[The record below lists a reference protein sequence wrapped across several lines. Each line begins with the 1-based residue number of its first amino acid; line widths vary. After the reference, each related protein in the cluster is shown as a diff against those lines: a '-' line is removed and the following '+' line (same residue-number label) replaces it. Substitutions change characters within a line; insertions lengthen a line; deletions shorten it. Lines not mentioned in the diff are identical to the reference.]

1 MSNNYYVY
9 LHTFSNGKKYVGK
22 GKDGRFTD
30 FRNRSTYWKRVFCK
44 YGEPEIQVIEG
55 DLSEAEAFELE
66 EFVIAEMIDSG
77 YELRDTLINLSLGGE
92 GASGHVHSEE
102 DKKLIGE
109 AAKRNWEDPEYR
121 EKAIRT
127 MKAAQATEKV
137 KKRKSEIL
145 KTRWKEDEE
154 FRQKATETSKNIWKN
169 PVHVENM
176 RNRMIGSNNPS
187 ARLANIYNYKTG
199 ELVAEGVVS
208 AEWARQNGLQR
219 PKLQVTV
226 KADRSKPS
234 TKDNPHHHKGYYM
247 EYVDGK

>member
-22 GKDGRFTD
+22 GKDNRSTD
-30 FRNRSTYWKRVFCK
+30 FRNRSTYWKRMFCK
-44 YGEPEIQVIEG
+44 YGEPEIHVIESN
-55 DLSEAEAFELE
+55 LSEAEAFELE

-77 YELRDTLINLSLGGE
+77 YKLRGTLINLSLGGE
-92 GASGHVHSEE
+92 GSSGHVHSEE

-109 AAKRNWEDPEYR
+109 VSKRNWENPEYR

-145 KTRWKEDEE
+145 KARWEDEE
-154 FRQKATETSKNIWKN
+154 FRQKAIETSKNGWKN
-169 PVHVENM
+169 PVRVESM

-187 ARLANIYNYKTG
+187 ARLANIYRYKTG

-219 PKLQVTV
+219 SKLQVTT

>member
-22 GKDGRFTD
+22 GKDSRSTD

-44 YGEPEIQVIEG
+44 YGEPEIKVVA
-55 DLSEAEAFELE
+55 DNLSEAEAFELE

-77 YELRDTLINLSLGGE
+77 YKLKDTLINLSLGGE

-102 DKKLIGE
+102 GRKLIGE
-109 AAKRNWEDPEYR
+109 ASKRNWSDPEYR
-121 EKAIRT
+121 EKSINA
-127 MKAAQATEKV
+127 MKIAQTADKV
-137 KKRKSEIL
+137 KKRKSDIL
-145 KTRWKEDEE
+145 KTRWEDEE
-154 FRQKATETSKNIWKN
+154 TRQKFIVAIENMWKD

-176 RNRMIGSNNPS
+176 RSRMAGRNNPS

-219 PKLQVTV
+219 PKLQVTT

-234 TKDNPHHHKGYYM
+234 SKDNPHHHKGYYM

>member
-22 GKDGRFTD
+22 GKDSRSTD

-44 YGEPEIQVIEG
+44 YGEPEIKVVA
-55 DLSEAEAFELE
+55 DSLSEAEAFELE

-77 YELRDTLINLSLGGE
+77 YKLKDTLINLSLGGE
-92 GASGHVHSEE
+92 GASGHVHSEATKE
-102 DKKLIGE
+102 IIRE
-109 AAKRNWEDPEYR
+109 ASKRNWEDPEYR
-121 EKAIRT
+121 TKVIDKG
-127 MKAAQATEKV
+127 KAAQATEKV

-145 KTRWKEDEE
+145 KARWENEE
-154 FRQKATETSKNIWKN
+154 FRQKCLEANRHRWED
-169 PVHVENM
+169 PVHRENIH
-176 RNRMIGSNNPS
+176 NRMVGRNNPS

-219 PKLQVTV
+219 PKLQVTT

-234 TKDNPHHHKGYYM
+234 SKDNPHHHKGYYM

>member
-1 MSNNYYVY
+1 MNNNYYVY

-22 GKDGRFTD
+22 DSRSTD

-77 YELRDTLINLSLGGE
+77 YELRGTLINLSLGGE

-127 MKAAQATEKV
+127 MKATQATEKV

-145 KTRWKEDEE
+145 KARWEDEG
-154 FRQKATETSKNIWKN
+154 FRQKAAETSKNTWKN
-169 PVHVENM
+169 PIHVENM

-219 PKLQVTV
+219 SKLQVTA